1 MNVRVN
7 VNYFSLLSAFCLL
20 SHFAII
26 RCIVKSLTAT
36 LTYFKSLIA
45 TLRVFWAPEF
55 GHLNRYT
62 GLLNG
67 LDTSLTNYSS
77 STSFLKVHHRTS
89 LGTLSRAFSKSTNA
103 NYKFHFF
110 FLLHISPATVSR

>member
-1 MNVRVN
+1 M
-7 VNYFSLLSAFCLL
+7 
-20 SHFAII
+20 
-26 RCIVKSLTAT
+26 KSLTAT

-45 TLRVFWAPEF
+45 TLSVFWAPEF
-55 GHLNRYT
+55 GRLNRYT

-77 STSFLKVHHRTS
+77 STSFLKAHHRTS

-103 NYKFHFF
+103 KYKFHFF
-110 FLLHISPATVSR
+110 FAKYFSCNCLKIKMAFMVPHPSIEPNCISSMSTCCLINF